1 MSKLPKHKKL
11 LSISGFLSAAAA
23 FAIVTSSLNTQAGAG
38 NNKPSI
44 IGDNETPTPT
54 ATATSA
60 TPARVPV
67 CTPPSSQ
74 IQIVPFG
81 DAYAV
86 GVYDADP
93 REGVYGS
100 QQGAYRGYLEQSLT
114 ADGFKFDFVGS
125 KKKKGFEG
133 PQDVD
138 HYGWYGLSLGRLASE
153 GVFNM
158 QFFEDQYKRPNIVL
172 FSAGVIDALS
182 NNAEP
187 NMTQSL
193 NELVDGTMSRLNN
206 PIMLL
211 ATMPPIK
218 DPRVKIQQSRAAYNQ
233 ATKNVVNQQA
243 AKGRKIYLVDVAAV
257 LTTSNSEDNFLPSES
272 EYATM
277 AALFHKGICDA
288 LGVPSVTATPTATPT
303 PIATPTPT
311 AGPVFMSVIL
321 NNVFDPN
328 SVTATATPTRTP
340 PAGAANC
347 ASDPNANIAPNS
359 PIKISSV
366 DKVAEVVTLQNIS
379 PENVDISGW
388 KICSIT
394 GNQLHATLSGSIAAG
409 VSTQIARQTASEIW
423 LNSSRDDAAL
433 YDNFG
438 RLISYLSNN

>member
-44 IGDNETPTPT
+44 IDDNETPTPT

-60 TPARVPV
+60 TPARVPI

-86 GVYDADP
+86 GVYDDDP

-100 QQGAYRGYLEQSLT
+100 QQGSYRGYLEQSLT

-133 PQDVD
+133 PKDVD
-138 HYGWYGLSLGRLASE
+138 HYGWYGKSLGYLTSE
-153 GVFNM
+153 AVFNM

-172 FSAGVIDALS
+172 FSAGVIDALTHSIEQTES
-182 NNAEP
+182 NLTSVMN
-187 NMTQSL
+187 L
-193 NELVDGTMSRLNN
+193 LVDGTMSRLNN
-206 PIMLL
+206 PIMLM
-211 ATMPPIK
+211 ATMPPIR
-218 DPRVKIQQSRAAYNQ
+218 DARTPIQQTRLAYNQ
-233 ATKNVVNQQA
+233 VTKNVVSQQA

-277 AALFHKGICDA
+277 ATLFHKGICDA

-328 SVTATATPTRTP
+328 SVTATSTVTATPTPT
-340 PAGAANC
+340 
-347 ASDPNANIAPNS
+347 
-359 PIKISSV
+359 
-366 DKVAEVVTLQNIS
+366 
-379 PENVDISGW
+379 
-388 KICSIT
+388 
-394 GNQLHATLSGSIAAG
+394 ATKKP
-409 VSTQIARQTASEIW
+409 
-423 LNSSRDDAAL
+423 
-433 YDNFG
+433 
-438 RLISYLSNN
+438 

>member
-23 FAIVTSSLNTQAGAG
+23 FAIVTSSLNTQAWAG

-44 IGDNETPTPT
+44 IGDDETPTPT

-81 DAYAV
+81 DVYTV
-86 GVYDADP
+86 GVNNKIP
-93 REGVYGS
+93 KEGDYSS
-100 QQGAYRGYLEQSLT
+100 QQGSYRGYLERSLT

-125 KKKKGFEG
+125 KKDKGFEG

-138 HYGWYGLSLGRLASE
+138 HYGWYGESLAFLVNA

-158 QFFEDQYKRPNIVL
+158 EFFENQYKRPNIVL
-172 FSAGVIDALS
+172 FSAGVIDALTHSIEQTES
-182 NNAEP
+182 NLTSVMN
-187 NMTQSL
+187 L
-193 NELVDGTMSRLNN
+193 LVDGTMSRLNN
-206 PIMLL
+206 PIMLM
-211 ATMPPIK
+211 ATMPPIR
-218 DPRVKIQQSRAAYNQ
+218 DARTPIQQTRLAYNQ
-233 ATKNVVNQQA
+233 VTKNVVSQQA

-277 AALFHKGICDA
+277 ATLFHKGICDA

-321 NNVFDPN
+321 NNVFDPK
-328 SVTATATPTRTP
+328 SVTATPTVTATPP
-340 PAGAANC
+340 P
-347 ASDPNANIAPNS
+347 
-359 PIKISSV
+359 
-366 DKVAEVVTLQNIS
+366 T
-379 PENVDISGW
+379 
-388 KICSIT
+388 
-394 GNQLHATLSGSIAAG
+394 ATKKP
-409 VSTQIARQTASEIW
+409 
-423 LNSSRDDAAL
+423 
-433 YDNFG
+433 
-438 RLISYLSNN
+438 